1 MPELTVS
8 LHVHTTYSD
17 GTGTYAEIA
26 QAALETGVDIVLLT
40 DHNVLVQR
48 AEKYYEEN
56 QNRVLFLMGEE
67 VHDRTRA
74 IQKNHLLVFG
84 AEKEMVGKA
93 ENPQALVDAIAQAGG
108 MSFIAH
114 LYDPA
119 APAVGEDDISWID
132 WSVNGFTGIEL
143 WNGFSEFKSR
153 LKSKALALF
162 YICFPERIAQGPAQ
176 EALQRW
182 DQLLS
187 EGQRVVA
194 LGGADAHALSVRIGP
209 FRRTLFPYQFHF
221 QGVNTHLITPKPLSG
236 QLAADKKMVYEAIRE
251 GHAFVGYDLPAP
263 THGFRFSA
271 KSKYQ
276 SALMGDE
283 IFPEHGVTLQ
293 ISLPNRCECR
303 LLKDGKE
310 VKTWINRAVCAY
322 NTTEPGVYRVEA
334 YIQYKGRRRGWIFS
348 NPIYVRG

>member
-1 MPELTVS
+1 MPELTVN
-8 LHVHTTYSD
+8 LHVHTPYSD
-17 GTGTYAEIA
+17 GSALHAEIA
-26 QAALETGVDIVLLT
+26 QTALKTGLDVVICT
-40 DHNVLVQR
+40 DHNLLVR
-48 AEKYYEEN
+48 GIEGYYKEN
-56 QNRVLFLMGEE
+56 QKRVLLLVGEE
-67 VHDRTRA
+67 VHDRTRD

-93 ENPQALVDAIAQAGG
+93 ADPQALVDAVTQAGG

-119 APAVGEDDISWID
+119 APAVGERDISWID
-132 WSVNGFTGIEL
+132 WSVRGFTGIEL
-143 WNGFSEFKSR
+143 WNGFSEFKSL
-153 LKSKALALF
+153 LKSKALAVF
-162 YICFPERIAQGPAQ
+162 YAYFPKRIAHGPAP
-176 EALQRW
+176 ETLERW

-187 EGQRVVA
+187 EGGRVVA
-194 LGGADAHALSVRIGP
+194 IGGSDAHALSASMGP

-221 QGVNTHLITPKPLSG
+221 QGINTHLIVPEPLSG
-236 QLAADKKMVYEAIRE
+236 ELVPDKKMVYAAFRE

-271 KSKYQ
+271 KSKHN

-283 IFPEHGVTLQ
+283 IFPENGVTLQ
-293 ISLPNRCECR
+293 IALPYRCECR

-310 VKTWINRAVCAY
+310 VKTWINREVCAY

-334 YIQYKGRRRGWIFS
+334 YIHYKGKRRGWIFS
-348 NPIYVRG
+348 NPIYVR